1 MLKSTPGIPDYTQ
14 GTCQHSW
21 DLTAQTLLHGP
32 SLSNFF
38 IWWEVTNTLREN
50 CKHISLLT
58 QWFVHTLRKG
68 VVEEKHM
75 ISVRLFSELQRKSAF
90 KRKKNKVQNK
100 HDCQFAKM
108 SFNSQP
114 FLRSSQKSVSQPQV
128 PKHKRIWYDSAHKPR
143 DATSCPCF
151 TFYHSQIP
159 LSTGKEKKTG
169 LTKTQYTTH
178 PIWILTPI
186 IDHCISHNLCYF
198 ICILCRLTDLPL
210 IQATTAF
217 PVNKSK
223 PMREHYNLCEKQISK
238 EAGRPQL

>member
-90 KRKKNKVQNK
+90 KRKKKSAKQTRLPVCK
-100 HDCQFAKM
+100 DELQFTAFSTVLSEI
-108 SFNSQP
+108 SFSTS
-114 FLRSSQKSVSQPQV
+114 SSQTQTDLVWLSSQTPRCNKLSLLHVLSFTDSFIHWERKKNRPQQDTVHHASNLNPHTYYRPLHQPQLV
-128 PKHKRIWYDSAHKPR
+128 L
-143 DATSCPCF
+143 
-151 TFYHSQIP
+151 FYMY
-159 LSTGKEKKTG
+159 L
-169 LTKTQYTTH
+169 
-178 PIWILTPI
+178 
-186 IDHCISHNLCYF
+186 
-198 ICILCRLTDLPL
+198 
-210 IQATTAF
+210 
-217 PVNKSK
+217 
-223 PMREHYNLCEKQISK
+223 M
-238 EAGRPQL
+238 